1 MVIGIPLWATILCGS
16 SSTSTQD
23 VCLSTTREL
32 EAQALAILDSLVST
46 PFDQCIPITRA
57 FKNVTASSSI
67 YAVRHRELG
76 LLYVGKTRYG
86 SGFESEYLYR
96 LPFRL
101 ALLASAL
108 LLPAGFYGLR
118 LASQNNPGYLPLAAI
133 PITFRVQQACEG

>member
-1 MVIGIPLWATILCGS
+1 M
-16 SSTSTQD
+16 
-23 VCLSTTREL
+23 
-32 EAQALAILDSLVST
+32 
-46 PFDQCIPITRA
+46 
-57 FKNVTASSSI
+57 TASASI

-133 PITFRVQQACEG
+133 PITFRVQQACEGWVWLGMEVVNLPLQDIGNKGWIDRKRGE